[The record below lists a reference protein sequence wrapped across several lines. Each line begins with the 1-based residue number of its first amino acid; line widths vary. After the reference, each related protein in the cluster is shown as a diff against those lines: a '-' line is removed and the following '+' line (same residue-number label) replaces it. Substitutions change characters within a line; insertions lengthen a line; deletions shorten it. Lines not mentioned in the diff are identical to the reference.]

1 MSQLRLSAH
10 QLRIETGRY
19 LQNRT
24 DRAQR
29 LCTLCD
35 KSEVEDEY
43 HFVII
48 CPSYINLRQ
57 MYIHPYYFRKPSV
70 FKFTQLM
77 QNKKMSIL
85 KKLGKYIYE
94 AFNLRKISLSQLITY
109 VN

>member
-57 MYIHPYYFRKPSV
+57 MYIHSYYFRKPSV

-77 QNKKMSIL
+77 QNKNMSIL

-94 AFNLRKISLSQLITY
+94 AFNLRKSLL

>member
-1 MSQLRLSAH
+1 MVHINTRFFPLVDCDHHAMTALFEYRGSLA
-10 QLRIETGRY
+10 
-19 LQNRT
+19 
-24 DRAQR
+24 
-29 LCTLCD
+29 CLCD

-77 QNKKMSIL
+77 QNKNMSIL

-94 AFNLRKISLSQLITY
+94 AFNLRKSLL